1 MASARCYTKSG
12 SVEKYESNL
21 WSMGSFGVAA
31 FITGPDSSGNYTV
44 TPPEGYED
52 SNTPTEFGCTT
63 DYGGIKKTFYF
74 TYTTI
79 RITVYYKVIGYNYNR
94 HVAFDC
100 IISGG
105 TENDTSPNKEII
117 NDILKNNSIY
127 LLWKVVTADGP
138 FGSYTTRIT
147 SVGSL
152 ILDTGANYVDGT
164 KYYMSEQ
171 HSEDQSC
178 NPSSGTYN
186 GYTWDTRVT
195 GGT

>member
-1 MASARCYTKSG
+1 M
-12 SVEKYESNL
+12 
-21 WSMGSFGVAA
+21 
-31 FITGPDSSGNYTV
+31 
-44 TPPEGYED
+44 
-52 SNTPTEFGCTT
+52 
-63 DYGGIKKTFYF
+63 
-74 TYTTI
+74 
-79 RITVYYKVIGYNYNR
+79 YYKVIGYNYNG

-186 GYTWDTRVT
+186 GYTWDTRVA